1 MADHMKCKCGR
12 EDGPTPAIS
21 SLGPYQIVCV
31 VCGRAAP
38 FGNSVD
44 AAWATWNVDR
54 APSPAIEKAR
64 EIIVDL
70 VRLADAAMRVA
81 GGYDRKG
88 ELEEARAFLALLGEV
103 E

>member
-1 MADHMKCKCGR
+1 MSDHMKCKCGR

-38 FGNSVD
+38 FGDSVD

-54 APSPAIEKAR
+54 APGPAIEKAR
-64 EIIVDL
+64 AAL
-70 VRLADAAMRVA
+70 TLAKEGWDKTGEERVVPFLLRRIDEA
-81 GGYDRKG
+81 SALLER
-88 ELEEARAFLALLGEV
+88 EEA
-103 E
+103 